1 MLEGMKDLAVLEAPD
16 PKPRH
21 HLNGGRG
28 GSGVLLTPARR
39 RAAIAH
45 LTHFPGLRMVR
56 NAITQLAG
64 TNIAARSVSRLQ
76 PALRTKTYSPNTW
89 SISCVF

>member
-1 MLEGMKDLAVLEAPD
+1 MVLEGMKDLAVLEAPD
-16 PKPRH
+16 PQPRH

-45 LTHFPGLRMVR
+45 LTSTSSAYE
-56 NAITQLAG
+56 NSAAITPTRESNSIWLDD
-64 TNIAARSVSRLQ
+64 I
-76 PALRTKTYSPNTW
+76 PAERPLPRTTGVLKSAEYK
-89 SISCVF
+89 

>member
-1 MLEGMKDLAVLEAPD
+1 MVLEGMKDLAVLEAPD

-45 LTHFPGLRMVR
+45 LTHFPGPQDG
-56 NAITQLAG
+56 A
-64 TNIAARSVSRLQ
+64 
-76 PALRTKTYSPNTW
+76 
-89 SISCVF
+89 